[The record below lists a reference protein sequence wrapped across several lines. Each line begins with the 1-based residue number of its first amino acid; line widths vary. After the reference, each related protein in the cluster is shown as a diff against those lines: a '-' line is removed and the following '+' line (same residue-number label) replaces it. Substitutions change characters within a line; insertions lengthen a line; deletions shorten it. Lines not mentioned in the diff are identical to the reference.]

1 MASIG
6 ESVMR
11 VSFTKKYIKIRA
23 LEIDA
28 ESEKAEVERIK
39 MSGGNEFVM
48 AQSRDRLNWISGELL
63 KLADADENGDII
75 KTDPGQ

>member
-28 ESEKAEVERIK
+28 ESEKAEVERMLTKTGILLRRAK
-39 MSGGNEFVM
+39 GNK
-48 AQSRDRLNWISGELL
+48 SRRFGRG
-63 KLADADENGDII
+63 KDADRKG
-75 KTDPGQ
+75 